1 MKRLQMMLLIC
12 LIFLSPLCAGASDL
26 GGMRFSFIRGD
37 VQVWT
42 EHTNDWVPASINM
55 PLREGNRI
63 WVPEEGPSTGA
74 PVTSGGFTPLGAWP
88 GFLLHL
94 VRFTSAA
101 VTTTPTV
108 STSPA
113 LR

>member
-1 MKRLQMMLLIC
+1 MKRLMMIFLVC
-12 LIFLSPLCAGASDL
+12 LILLPSVYASAFDL